1 MGFLDGLKG
10 FLNPEIISQYEDIIR
25 YHSEAYRRWK
35 GRLHYTALS
44 SSVNTSPT
52 YNDKY
57 YIATHRNEILQV
69 EKEIA
74 EEKVFQKRKDEVIK
88 AAFQYPHAFH
98 ALVIKLSIPS
108 ISDVNATLP
117 NIRVSKYRAKTRN
130 HSADLQTPRQ
140 IRVTLSSE
148 ISKVFSSSEY
158 GNSRTLRS
166 PRTLRTLEKDE
177 YEKLY
182 RNLSGLKQEEER
194 ISKELAKEDL
204 IFKFEDEILDNSRR
218 AKYYKAFFES
228 VNTMT
233 DEKSYCATHINEL
246 DTFIDSV
253 IEKEYNEI
261 AKKYPKGLEYY
272 RKNYSFRASKENVI
286 EKKDRIAKLDKAVSR
301 YEELKKKYPVGLPA
315 FEEYNSYDDGKNS
328 ASYTIEEVVEYED
341 QIEKFEKS
349 AKIASFY
356 KNWETTQR
364 DFSSVCR
371 NLRDSELS
379 GWGCYKYNIP
389 FSKIQVN
396 GDKVDGAFQVWQMF
410 CDAYSESDDVDTSY
424 YPSYAKNK
432 TDIPKLLSRSSYY
445 KERVYDAILSFID
458 KLLEK
463 YTEKNEICVIFAN
476 SGEEDSE
483 LLNNYHFKYLKE
495 QLDQRGVRFT
505 PLRAFPSIVEDQ
517 VRYVV
522 IELISTNERLKS
534 NCATLIN
541 IKQRCHKDCVKQNRY
556 ECFSN
561 IVYITLTKGYDK
573 AEMEALNQ
581 RKIEEIERKRKEEE
595 KKKQEE
601 QERQN
606 TIQKA
611 KQIANN
617 YRDAFSK
624 FFSGYSTYTLDYRE
638 AVEIINSELKLRK
651 YHEFNSRV
659 KNAVSGW
666 EKLHGIPYYFFY
678 HYYPTRFTDITPE
691 SRRVR
696 NLIYNFKDGIVNS
709 DVIDIMKRKLTST
722 FSSDDLSQ
730 MTLVCIPASS
740 IADNVDRYSSFS
752 ERLCNALGMRNAF
765 NHITIIKE
773 KTQSHLGGSDNAEYR
788 IDDNFFNGKYIILFD
803 DVVTRGRSMLEF
815 KNLLENRGATIIC
828 ALSIGRTYS
837 DYYGEH
843 REPHPWTNEY

>member
-74 EEKVFQKRKDEVIK
+74 EEKAFQKRKDEVIK
-88 AAFQYPHAFH
+88 AASQYPHAFH
-98 ALVIKLSIPS
+98 ALVNKLSIPS

-130 HSADLQTPRQ
+130 HSDDLQIPRQ

-396 GDKVDGAFQVWQMF
+396 GDKVDGEFQVWQMF
-410 CDAYSESDDVDTSY
+410 CDAYSESVDVDTSY

-432 TDIPKLLSRSSYY
+432 TGIPKLLSRSSYY

-476 SGEEDSE
+476 SGEKDSE

-495 QLDQRGVRFT
+495 QLDQRGVRFA
-505 PLRAFPSIVEDQ
+505 PLRAFPPTVEDQ

-573 AEMEALNQ
+573 AEMEALNK

-595 KKKQEE
+595 TKKQEE

-624 FFSGYSTYTLDYRE
+624 FFSGYSTYTLDYGE

-651 YHEFNSRV
+651 YHEFNCRV

-740 IADNVDRYSSFS
+740 IKDNKDRYSSFS

-765 NHITIIKE
+765 SHITITKE
-773 KTQSHLGGSDNAEYR
+773 KTQSHLGGNDKAEYH
-788 IDDNFFNGKYIILFD
+788 IDGNFFNGKYIILFD
-803 DVVTRGRSMLEF
+803 DVVTRGRSMQEF
-815 KNLLENRGATIIC
+815 KQLLENRGATIIC